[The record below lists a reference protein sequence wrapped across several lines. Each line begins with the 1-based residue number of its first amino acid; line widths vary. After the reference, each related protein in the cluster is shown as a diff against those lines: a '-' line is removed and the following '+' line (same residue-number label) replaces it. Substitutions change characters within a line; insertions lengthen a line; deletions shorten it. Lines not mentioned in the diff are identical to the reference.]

1 MARSVLNLVSVYA
14 PQAGRVMAEKEEFL
28 LQLREV
34 LAAIDAKE
42 RLVVCGDMNGHVG
55 AASDGFEGIHGGFG
69 YGVRNTEGEMLL
81 ELADAMDLVVANTW
95 FKKGEKQLVTFEW
108 DGCRTVVDYIL
119 VPKSDRKLVRN
130 VTVFQGESS
139 LLQHKL
145 LVGVFQL
152 GESGCLSER
161 EVFVSKRKV

>member
-1 MARSVLNLVSVYA
+1 
-14 PQAGRVMAEKEEFL
+14 MAEKEEFL

-69 YGVRNTEGEMLL
+69 YGTRNTEGEMLL

-108 DGCRTVVDYIL
+108 DGCKTVVDYIL

-130 VTVFQGESS
+130 VSV
-139 LLQHKL
+139 
-145 LVGVFQL
+145 
-152 GESGCLSER
+152 SG
-161 EVFVSKRKV
+161 